1 MFERIIVVTKSTA
14 LDELLKRHHTRGQV
28 EFFLERRGTSIA
40 EYDAA
45 HSAYETA
52 LARVMA
58 ALPTTI
64 PHTVLPRELV
74 ATYLFRDTDLVVV
87 VGPDGLAVNVAKY
100 LTHQPM
106 LTVNPDPD
114 RIDGVLMRY
123 TADAFP
129 RALTAVLGGTY
140 TTEAIT
146 LAEAR
151 TNDGQTLLAVND
163 FLVGRRDT
171 ISSRY
176 TLTHKG
182 KAERQSSSGVLIAT
196 GTGSTGWMK
205 SIVIGARGVLAATAG
220 EGAHA
225 AAQYAVPFPRDERYL
240 LFAVREP
247 FPSRYTKTT
256 MVFGRIEEDEELV
269 MTSEMSE
276 GGAIFSDGV
285 TEDAIEFNAG
295 TIVRI
300 GVAERSAYLIE

>member
-1 MFERIIVVTKSTA
+1 MFERIIVVAKSTA

-45 HSAYETA
+45 HRAYHGA
-52 LARVMA
+52 LARVMTV
-58 ALPTTI
+58 LPTTL
-64 PHTVLPRELV
+64 PHAVVPRELV
-74 ATYLFRDTDLVVV
+74 ATYLFRDTDLIVV

-106 LTVNPDPD
+106 LTVNPDPE

-123 TADAFP
+123 TVDAFM
-129 RALTAVLGGTY
+129 RALPAVLGGAY

-176 TLTHKG
+176 TMTHG
-182 KAERQSSSGVLIAT
+182 GQTERQSSSGVLIAT
-196 GTGSTGWMK
+196 GTGSTGWLT
-205 SIVIGARGVLAATAG
+205 SLVIGARGVIAATTGDGDRA
-220 EGAHA
+220 E
-225 AAQYAVPFPRDERYL
+225 AQHTVPFSRDARHL

-247 FPSRYTKTT
+247 FPSRYTKTNI
-256 MVFGRIEEDEELV
+256 VFGRIEEGEELV

-276 GGAIFSDGV
+276 GGTIFSDGV

-295 TIVRI
+295 AIVRI
-300 GVAERSAYLIE
+300 GVAERSARLIV